1 MIVELYAKSDV
12 GRVRRGNEDNFLVLD
27 LSTAANMDRRRWR
40 NPAPENLT
48 RFDLGD
54 KGLVLVVSDG
64 MGGALAGDVASRM
77 AVDSV
82 REMLDGRT
90 EDGLRSESRPRRVSE
105 ERHSLRQPRHS
116 SEEPGRLA
124 LRGHGRDVYWRR
136 VRGDSLDLVQV
147 GDSRG
152 YVIRKDQI
160 RLATKDQSL
169 VQQLVDVGQIS
180 ESEAETHMFRN
191 VILQALGAQ
200 SEVTPVTGKIRLR
213 QDDLVLLCSDG
224 LSGKLRAEDIQ
235 RIVLDSNGDL
245 AKACDALI
253 EEANNRGGEDNITV
267 VLARFLVTISK
278 HPPAIEI
285 TIELPPLEEDKT
297 LDDTYEADTEPQ
309 NRARRQHEWSHSYPA
324 LSLFVVSP
332 FVQAPVG
339 FATDPLHID
348 RRAFNTLNT
357 NSFAC
362 FEWRFARRR
371 ISGPR
376 RSKHFHRAFL
386 QRSLTRRN
394 HRPNL
399 SRQRIHT
406 PA

>member
-27 LSTAANMDRRRWR
+27 LSTEQTWSGADGAT
-40 NPAPENLT
+40 PPEKLT
-48 RFDLGD
+48 RLTLGD

-82 REMLDGRT
+82 REMLLGIEGEACDPDLDLVECLKNAT
-90 EDGLRSESRPRRVSE
+90 HYANLAIHQKSQEDSRCA
-105 ERHSLRQPRHS
+105 
-116 SEEPGRLA
+116 GMGA
-124 LRGHGRDVYWRR
+124 TFTGAAI
-136 VRGDSLDLVQV
+136 RGDNLDLVQV

-152 YVIRKDQI
+152 YVIRKDHI

-200 SEVTPVTGKIRLR
+200 SEVAPVTGRIHLR
-213 QDDLVLLCSDG
+213 QGDVLLLCSDG

-235 RIVLDSNGDL
+235 QIVVNSQDDL
-245 AKACDALI
+245 AKACEALI

-267 VLARFLVTISK
+267 VLARFQGDDLEE
-278 HPPAIEI
+278 PATDRI

-297 LDDTYEADTEPQ
+297 LDDNYEADTEP
-309 NRARRQHEWSHSYPA
+309 H
-324 LSLFVVSP
+324 
-332 FVQAPVG
+332 
-339 FATDPLHID
+339 
-348 RRAFNTLNT
+348 
-357 NSFAC
+357 
-362 FEWRFARRR
+362 
-371 ISGPR
+371 
-376 RSKHFHRAFL
+376 
-386 QRSLTRRN
+386 
-394 HRPNL
+394 
-399 SRQRIHT
+399 
-406 PA
+406 

>member
-1 MIVELYAKSDV
+1 MNVELYAKSDV

-27 LSTAANMDRRRWR
+27 LSTEHTWSGADGAT
-40 NPAPENLT
+40 PPENLT
-48 RFDLGD
+48 RLNLGD

-82 REMLDGRT
+82 RKMLVGEGDAVCDPDLDLVDCLKSAT
-90 EDGLRSESRPRRVSE
+90 HYANNAIHLRSQEDSRCA
-105 ERHSLRQPRHS
+105 
-116 SEEPGRLA
+116 GMGA
-124 LRGHGRDVYWRR
+124 TFTGAAIRGE
-136 VRGDSLDLVQV
+136 SLDFVQV

-152 YVIRKDQI
+152 YVIRKDHI

-200 SEVTPVTGKIRLR
+200 SEVNPVTGRIRLR

-235 RIVLDSNGDL
+235 QIVLNSKGDL
-245 AKACDALI
+245 SKACDALI
-253 EEANNRGGEDNITV
+253 DEANNRGGEDNITV
-267 VLARFLVTISK
+267 VLARFSGDDLE
-278 HPPAIEI
+278 PPATDRI

-309 NRARRQHEWSHSYPA
+309 
-324 LSLFVVSP
+324 
-332 FVQAPVG
+332 
-339 FATDPLHID
+339 
-348 RRAFNTLNT
+348 
-357 NSFAC
+357 
-362 FEWRFARRR
+362 
-371 ISGPR
+371 
-376 RSKHFHRAFL
+376 
-386 QRSLTRRN
+386 
-394 HRPNL
+394 
-399 SRQRIHT
+399 
-406 PA
+406 